1 MTEQQ
6 AQTAQAPEFN
16 IQRIYIKDLSLES
29 PSSPNIFRTE
39 WKPEINMELNSNG
52 KMLEENIYEVLLK
65 VVITVKN
72 AEQTAFLVELH
83 QAGIF
88 TLKGFNKEQL
98 AQVLGSFCPNIL
110 FPYAREIVSEASIR
124 CGFPPLYLAP
134 INFDAL
140 YAEQQKQQANQQQ
153 ASETVQ

>member
-1 MTEQQ
+1 MTEKENPSS
-6 AQTAQAPEFN
+6 APEFA

-29 PSSPNIFRTE
+29 PNSPAVFRSE
-39 WKPEINMELNSNG
+39 WKPEINMELHSNG
-52 KMLEENIYEVLLK
+52 KLLEENIYEVILK

-72 AEQTAFLVELH
+72 EEKTAFMVELH

-88 TLKGFNKEQL
+88 TLRGFNKEQIDQ
-98 AQVLGSFCPNIL
+98 ALGSFCPNIL
-110 FPYAREIVSEASIR
+110 FPYAREVVSEASIR

-140 YAEQQKQQANQQQ
+140 YAEQQKQRAAQVQGTTT
-153 ASETVQ
+153 TVQ